1 MKKKNP
7 EYGKQK
13 FETAKLAKEKG
24 FNWECSNYY
33 TNKETKNPKEGFSDC
48 YWGDNRKNDWNSLIS
63 EPYEPFSTN
72 PISAP
77 SQSLLAKWLREKH
90 GIHVEVTFDA
100 WNNEKYEV
108 SICQKG
114 NKDLDFD
121 VMGNFDTFEQAYE
134 KGLQEALKLIK

>member
-1 MKKKNP
+1 MEDTLIKYN
-7 EYGKQK
+7 
-13 FETAKLAKEKG
+13 TAVLAKEKG
-24 FNWECSNYY
+24 FGENCNAWYFIDSELIIEKCSHDQFGIG
-33 TNKETKNPKEGFSDC
+33 GF
-48 YWGDNRKNDWNSLIS
+48 L
-63 EPYEPFSTN
+63 
-72 PISAP
+72 AP
-77 SQSLLAKWLREKH
+77 TQSLLAKWLREKH